1 MNWVDQVASEFGQRI
16 GISELTLDERKGV
29 HLQTLDEASFG
40 FFLVEEGPQPEVVVY
55 RSTSANYLGDAH
67 YRAALQMAN
76 FRFPHPWP
84 LQAACDQRELIVA
97 ARIPERSFM
106 VSSLEK
112 ALEDLGQILDKITSG
127 S

>member
-1 MNWVDQVASEFGQRI
+1 MNWIDQVASEFGQRI

-29 HLQTLDEASFG
+29 HLQTLDEAGFG
-40 FFLVEEGPQPEVVVY
+40 FFLFEEGPQPEVVVY
-55 RSTSANYLGDAH
+55 RSTSANYLSAPH
-67 YRAALQMAN
+67 YRAALQVTN

-84 LQAACDQRELIVA
+84 LQAACDQRELIIA

-106 VSSLEK
+106 VSSLEI
-112 ALEDLGQILDKITSG
+112 ALEDLGKILDNIRSA